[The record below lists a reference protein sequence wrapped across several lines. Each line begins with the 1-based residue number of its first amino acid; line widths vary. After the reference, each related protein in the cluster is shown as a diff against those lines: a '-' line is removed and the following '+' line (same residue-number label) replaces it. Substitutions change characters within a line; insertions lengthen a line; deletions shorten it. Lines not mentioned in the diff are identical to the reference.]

1 MFVEQENNIFFEI
14 ENIYTIIMEK
24 IAILGLQTLHLK
36 IAMPPQL
43 FGNMLVLNYLNY
55 TLCITKREI
64 YEEKILLTL
73 ALDMHGEQRVYF
85 QS

>member
-36 IAMPPQL
+36 IAMPP
-43 FGNMLVLNYLNY
+43 NCSA
-55 TLCITKREI
+55 LC
-64 YEEKILLTL
+64 
-73 ALDMHGEQRVYF
+73 
-85 QS
+85 

>member
-55 TLCITKREI
+55 TLCIARWLNSHFNKLK
-64 YEEKILLTL
+64 EKST
-73 ALDMHGEQRVYF
+73 RKKYF
-85 QS
+85 